1 MAPTLRSCSRLSLKK
16 QPLPVSK
23 VASTFCF
30 FKLDL
35 CWGIFSFTF
44 FPFRYIPLP
53 FYSVRLSNK
62 KENLLMKLRP
72 EEKALP
78 RAGAIVRAV
87 RLRGISRSKLSEKI
101 ADVSRF
107 DFLSLNFCDGMT
119 CSLL

>member
-1 MAPTLRSCSRLSLKK
+1 MAPTLPSCSRLSLKN

-44 FPFRYIPLP
+44 FPFRAIPLL
-53 FYSVRLSNK
+53 FYSVRLSNTK
-62 KENLLMKLRP
+62 KETLLIRHRP

-78 RAGAIVRAV
+78 RAGAILRAV
-87 RLRGISRSKLSEKI
+87 RLRGISRSKLSEEI

-119 CSLL
+119 C